1 MNKDIKAILEILSAG
16 TAQVTPIAGL
26 EAKLKLDRPLKIKL
40 GADPTAPDLHLGHA
54 VIFEKLRQFQELGH
68 EIYFLIGDFTARIG
82 DPTGKSQTRKPLETE
97 EIERNAKTYLNQLSK
112 ILDASRTK
120 IVYNSHWLGSLDLSQ
135 VIKIM
140 AKTTLAQLITREDF
154 ANRLE
159 RKESI
164 GFHELMY
171 PLLQGYDSVFLNADV
186 ELGGTDQTFNL
197 MMGRQLQEQ
206 FGQSPQ
212 VIITMPILE
221 GLDGKQKMSKSLN
234 NYIGLFE
241 SAQTAYAKLMSISDE
256 LMWRYWLLL
265 GGKTDREIE
274 VLKAKI
280 DDGSLHPMELKKQM
294 ASTIVSKFWSRE
306 EANEAEGSF
315 EAIFQNRDFSQ
326 VKELKIDLP
335 ESSWIVDLI
344 KAADPSLS
352 SSQAKRLIEEGAVKL
367 DGLQISDFKAIVS
380 WTDGMVLQAG
390 KKLIVK
396 LAKI

>member
-1 MNKDIKAILEILSAG
+1 MNKDIKAILEILSSG
-16 TAQVTPIAGL
+16 TAQVTPIAEL

-97 EIERNAKTYLNQLSK
+97 EIEQNAKTYLNQLSK
-112 ILDASRTK
+112 ILDSGRTK
-120 IVYNSHWLGSLDLSQ
+120 IVYNSHWLGTLDLSQ

-212 VIITMPILE
+212 VIITIPILE

-274 VLKAKI
+274 ALKAKI

-335 ESSWIVDLI
+335 GSCWIVDLI

-367 DGLQISDFKAIVS
+367 DGQVISDFKAIVS